1 MRLCYYKFV
10 GDPFEYVDQESL
22 QVYVRSQ
29 QFLELYRETC
39 KDFLQ
44 STATKKF
51 RFECQK
57 AINIPVN
64 AISGVSQQHL
74 RDKYDRLQNL
84 LIGKLS
90 PNVTQHPQ
98 GVIFCKNHLAKKIV
112 VRIHVSF

>member
-1 MRLCYYKFV
+1 MKY
-10 GDPFEYVDQESL
+10 
-22 QVYVRSQ
+22 
-29 QFLELYRETC
+29 YRETC

-44 STATKKF
+44 SPATKKF

-64 AISGVSQQHL
+64 AISGVSEQHL

-84 LIGKLS
+84 LTGQLL
-90 PNVTQHPQ
+90 PNVTHHPQ

-112 VRIHVSF
+112 VRIFLKFITTGQYIYELIMINCFF